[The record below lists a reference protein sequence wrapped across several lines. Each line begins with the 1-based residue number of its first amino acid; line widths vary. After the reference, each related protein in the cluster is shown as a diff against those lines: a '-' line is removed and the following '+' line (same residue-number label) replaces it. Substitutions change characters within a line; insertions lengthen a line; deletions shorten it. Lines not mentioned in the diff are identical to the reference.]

1 MHAPLVERLLAQNRA
16 WAERMKQSDALYFER
31 LAGLQEPQYLWIGC
45 SDSRVPANQVVGL
58 EPGEV
63 FVHRNVG
70 NVVAHS
76 DLNCLSVIQYA
87 VEALEVKHIVVCGH
101 YGCGAVAT
109 AMSERDHGL
118 IDNWLRGIRDLYEEH
133 RNVIDAMPD
142 SDSRREI
149 LCELN
154 VARQVRNVC
163 NSTIVRGAWRR
174 DVKLSVHGWIYGIHD
189 GLIRNLNISV
199 RGANEIATI
208 STRSEEWLQSAI
220 D

>member
-1 MHAPLVERLLAQNRA
+1 MSLVDRLLAQNRA

-70 NVVAHS
+70 NVVANS
-76 DLNCLSVIQYA
+76 DLNCLSVMQYA
-87 VEALEVKHIVVCGH
+87 VEALEVKHIIVCGH
-101 YGCGAVAT
+101 YGCGAVTT
-109 AMSERDHGL
+109 AMSEREHGL

-133 RNVIDAMPD
+133 RTEIDAISD
-142 SDSRREI
+142 GDSRREI

-174 DVKLSVHGWIYGIHD
+174 GVDLSVHGWIYSIHD
-189 GLIRNLNISV
+189 GLIRDLKISV
-199 RGANEIATI
+199 RGPNEIATI
-208 STRSEEWLQSAI
+208 STRSEEWLQSSI